1 MRFPAKKTSS
11 CIWVPYLLIEL
22 FYIGIPVRT
31 FSRSVGR
38 WTVTW
43 SPNFLGWVD
52 LLSYGAPHARA
63 SSAMKGNSK
72 RPSGTSLSML
82 WAQNKHLGAA
92 LQTLL
97 TKVKLRLRRRLL
109 FTQHPVLQF
118 FEFIGALRASWVFMV
133 FFRLSSN
140 WVVRNPPRLF
150 TGISVDFTSTGFK
163 GGAVLHA
170 TSLDWRA
177 IEQPSHKIYTFSC
190 SLNFYTFTSFFYV
203 CLILI
208 YVFYLFRSLNTCHD

>member
-1 MRFPAKKTSS
+1 MRT
-11 CIWVPYLLIEL
+11 V
-22 FYIGIPVRT
+22 
-31 FSRSVGR
+31 SRSVGR
-38 WTVTW
+38 CTVTW

-63 SSAMKGNSK
+63 SSTMKGNSK
-72 RPSGTSLSML
+72 RPSGNSLSML
-82 WAQNKHLGAA
+82 GAQKKHLGAA

-109 FTQHPVLQF
+109 LTQHPVLQF

-140 WVVRNPPRLF
+140 WVVRIPPRLF
-150 TGISVDFTSTGFK
+150 TGISIDLTSIGFK
-163 GGAVLHA
+163 GAAVSHA
-170 TSLDWRA
+170 ASLDWRA

-190 SLNFYTFTSFFYV
+190 SLNVYTFTSFFMSV
-203 CLILI
+203 L
-208 YVFYLFRSLNTCHD
+208 YLYMSYFFFVL